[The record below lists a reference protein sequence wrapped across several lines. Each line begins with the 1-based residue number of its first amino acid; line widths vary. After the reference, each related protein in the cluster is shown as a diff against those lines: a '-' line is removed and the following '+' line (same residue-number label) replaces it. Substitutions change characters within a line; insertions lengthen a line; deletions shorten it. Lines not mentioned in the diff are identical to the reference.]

1 MTVKTSEIFNN
12 CVKRENLKKVN
23 KDWKDTRNY
32 NRRESFKSN
41 HYFKYNVIVKGQ
53 ICFKNTNIFILIIF
67 VDYFQVIYSYHRYH
81 HREHYRRYRSSLV
94 F

>member
-32 NRRESFKSN
+32 NRRESFKS
-41 HYFKYNVIVKGQ
+41 
-53 ICFKNTNIFILIIF
+53 
-67 VDYFQVIYSYHRYH
+67 
-81 HREHYRRYRSSLV
+81 RESL